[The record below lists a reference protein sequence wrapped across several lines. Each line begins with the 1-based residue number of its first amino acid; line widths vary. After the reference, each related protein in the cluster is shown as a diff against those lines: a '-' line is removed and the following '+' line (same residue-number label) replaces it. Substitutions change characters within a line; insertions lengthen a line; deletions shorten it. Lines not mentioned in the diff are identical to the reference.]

1 MAEKKEHKLI
11 SADTGKEVAK
21 APVNTPKVKAKEA
34 VPAEPAPEE
43 APAQESTAKK
53 PSVNVPQVKPKAP
66 AKPKEEAPVEPAPE
80 PEAEEEAPQEEAPA
94 PKPKAPK
101 AKAAAQPAP
110 AETVPADNKKPAK
123 ENGNPTPLR
132 IGAVVLW
139 VVAFVFEI
147 LAVLIVLGK
156 LTLPF
161 FSTLT
166 QLIILLVADLI
177 CVIIGSQLWKKAN
190 HIDPV
195 SKQNKAKFWLWN
207 NMGVIACVIAFVPI
221 IIVMLTSKNLDKRTK
236 VIATIVAIVALL
248 IGGVASY
255 DFNPVSKEELQT
267 AQTVL
272 GDATVYW
279 APFGRV
285 YHTHEDCQALNRSD
299 TLTFGTVDQAVAAN
313 RTRLCS
319 FCARRDDITEV
330 ATDDVNVTELV
341 VPQEEQPAA

>member
-1 MAEKKEHKLI
+1 MAEKKEHKLVA
-11 SADTGKEVAK
+11 ADGGQEAPKAK
-21 APVNTPKVKAKEA
+21 APVNTPKVKPKET
-34 VPAEPAPEE
+34 VPAE
-43 APAQESTAKK
+43 ESTAKK
-53 PSVNVPQVKPKAP
+53 PAVNVPQVKPKTP
-66 AKPKEEAPVEPAPE
+66 AKPKVEEAAEE
-80 PEAEEEAPQEEAPA
+80 LEEAAEEVLEEEEEAP
-94 PKPKAPK
+94 
-101 AKAAAQPAP
+101 AK
-110 AETVPADNKKPAK
+110 KKPAK
-123 ENGNPTPLR
+123 ETGNPTPLR

-139 VVAFVFEI
+139 VAAFVFEI

-190 HIDPV
+190 HIDPI
-195 SKQNKAKFWLWN
+195 SKKNKAKFWLWN

-221 IIVMLTSKNLDKRTK
+221 IIIMLTNKNLDKRTK

-272 GDATVYW
+272 GDTTVYW

-299 TLTFGTVDQAVAAN
+299 TLTYGTVDQAVAAN

-319 FCARRDDITEV
+319 FCARRDDITQV

-341 VPQEEQPAA
+341 IPQEEQPAA

>member
-21 APVNTPKVKAKEA
+21 PSVNVPQVKPREKAPDP
-34 VPAEPAPEE
+34 
-43 APAQESTAKK
+43 ESTAKK
-53 PSVNVPQVKPKAP
+53 PSVNVPQVKPKTP
-66 AKPKEEAPVEPAPE
+66 AKPKEETAAQELEAAAE
-80 PEAEEEAPQEEAPA
+80 QAAEEMAEEKAPA
-94 PKPKAPK
+94 G
-101 AKAAAQPAP
+101 
-110 AETVPADNKKPAK
+110 NKKPAK

-139 VVAFVFEI
+139 VAAFVFEI

-161 FSTLT
+161 FSTLA

-190 HIDPV
+190 HIDPI

-221 IIVMLTSKNLDKRTK
+221 IIIMLTNKNLDKRTK

-255 DFNPVSKEELQT
+255 DFNPVSKEDLQT

-272 GDATVYW
+272 GDTTVYW

-319 FCARRDDITEV
+319 FCARRDDITQV

-341 VPQEEQPAA
+341 IPQEEQPAA